1 MAFAKTRPTETT
13 TSTPTEHIDWDTQV
27 PGLGLRLR
35 PSGTASWILQRRVD
49 GRLKKIT
56 LGRASD
62 IGPALARELARETMA
77 LPPVEAAPTEA
88 PTLAAFAERFLA
100 DCAGRWKPATAIRH
114 GRDVQVRIVPGLGRL
129 GVDRVTRDDVVAWRA
144 ALAGASS
151 SGTSDRALAVLS
163 GIMRHAEA
171 LGLRR
176 GGTNPCR
183 GLRRR
188 KTGFQAQRLNRTDWA
203 RLGAVLSER
212 EQAAPVLTGIVRFI
226 ALTGCRRGEAVG
238 LEWDWVQKDR
248 ALLPDS
254 KSGPRTL
261 WLGKEVRQLLAALP
275 RTSSPRVFPGRRGG
289 SIDAELTAFWLSVRR
304 DAELPRLR
312 LHDLR
317 HGFATV
323 AVETGITER
332 VLAGLVGHRDL
343 ATTAAYVHL
352 SEEAISAAAE
362 RVGAH
367 LDKSLGKGRPRK
379 RKAAVPQRGRKVPVY
394 TDPAVKRFLAGKV
407 GLPAFCAREDL
418 NEATFRRSVEAA
430 RRAAQTRGGRA
441 RA

>member
-1 MAFAKTRPTETT
+1 MATATRRPTEITA
-13 TSTPTEHIDWDTQV
+13 STPTERIDWDTEV
-27 PGLGLRLR
+27 PGLGLRIR
-35 PSGTASWILQRRVD
+35 PSGTASWILQRRVQ

-62 IGPALARELARETMA
+62 IDLALARELARETSA
-77 LPPVEAAPTEA
+77 LPPADTPPTEA

-100 DCAGRWKPATAIRH
+100 DCAGRWKPATATRH
-114 GRDVQVRIVPGLGRL
+114 GRDVNVRIVPRLGRL
-129 GVDRVTRDDVVAWRA
+129 RVDRVTCHDVAAWRN

-163 GIMRHAEA
+163 GMMRHAEA

-188 KTGFQAQRLNRTDWA
+188 QTGFKAQRLGRSDWA
-203 RLGAVLSER
+203 RLGAVLAKR
-212 EQAAPVLTGIVRFI
+212 EEATPVLVGIVRFI

-275 RTSSPRVFPGRRGG
+275 RTSSPMVFPGRHGG
-289 SIDAELTAFWLSVRR
+289 SIDAELTAFWPVTRQV
-304 DAELPRLR
+304 AGLPRLR

-317 HGFATV
+317 HGFAT
-323 AVETGITER
+323 AAIESGITER
-332 VLAGLVGHRDL
+332 VLAGLLGHRDL
-343 ATTAAYVHL
+343 ATTAAYVHP
-352 SEEAISAAAE
+352 SEEAVSAAAE

-367 LDKSLGKGRPRK
+367 LDRSLGKGRPPK
-379 RKAAVPQRGRKVPVY
+379 RKAAFRQRRHKVPVY
-394 TDPAVKRFLAGKV
+394 TDPAVRRFLAGKV
-407 GLPAFCAREDL
+407 GLPEFCAREGLD
-418 NEATFRRSVEAA
+418 EASFRRTVEAA
-430 RRAAQTRGGRA
+430 RRAMQNRTGRA

>member
-1 MAFAKTRPTETT
+1 MVTATTRPTDTT
-13 TSTPTEHIDWDTQV
+13 ATPPTERIDWDDEV

-49 GRLKKIT
+49 GRMKKTT
-56 LGRASD
+56 LGRAND
-62 IGPALARELARETMA
+62 IHLALARELARETVA
-77 LPPVEAAPTEA
+77 LPTIEAAPAEV

-129 GVDRVTRDDVVAWRA
+129 RVDRITRDDVTAWRD
-144 ALAGASS
+144 ALAAASS
-151 SGTSDRALAVLS
+151 GGTSDRALAVLS

-176 GGTNPCR
+176 PGTNPCR

-188 KTGFQAQRLNRTDWA
+188 KTGFKAQRLGRSDWA
-203 RLGAVLSER
+203 RLGAVLDDRDE
-212 EQAAPVLTGIVRFI
+212 AAPVLTGIVRFI

-238 LEWDWVQKDR
+238 LEWDWVQRDR

-261 WLGKEVRQLLAALP
+261 WLGRELRQLLAALP
-275 RTSSPRVFPGRRGG
+275 RTSSPRVFPGKHGG
-289 SIDAELTAFWLSVRR
+289 SIDAELTAFWLRAR
-304 DAELPRLR
+304 QAAGLPRLR

-323 AVETGITER
+323 AVESGITER
-332 VLAGLVGHRDL
+332 VLAGLLGHRDFA
-343 ATTAAYVHL
+343 ATATYVHL
-352 SEEAISAAAE
+352 PAEAVSAAAE

-379 RKAAVPQRGRKVPVY
+379 RKAACPQRGRKVPVY

-407 GLPAFCAREDL
+407 GLPEFCAREGLD
-418 NEATFRRSVEAA
+418 EAAFRCSVEAA
-430 RRAAQTRGGRA
+430 RRAAQNSGERA
-441 RA
+441 HA